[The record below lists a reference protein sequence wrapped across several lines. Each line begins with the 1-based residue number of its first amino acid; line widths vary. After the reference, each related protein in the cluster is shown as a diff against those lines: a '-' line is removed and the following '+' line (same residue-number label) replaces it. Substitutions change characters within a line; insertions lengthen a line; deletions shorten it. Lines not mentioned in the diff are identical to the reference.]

1 MRRVNRGLFPAVGRD
16 ILWPMPQAPSLPT
29 LEDVAAAARRI
40 EGIARR
46 TPIETCRTLDA
57 LAGRELFFKCEN
69 LQRIGAFKIRGA
81 ANMIGGLSDEAAARG
96 VVTQSSGNHGQA
108 VALAAALRGVPAW
121 VVMPENSL
129 GVKIRAVEGYGARVV
144 LCAPNLAAREEGAER
159 LLAETGAAYVPPYDH
174 PQIVAG
180 QATATVELLEQ
191 VPGLDAVVAPVGGG
205 GLASGACLAAC
216 GAGSSIRVFGAEPLG
231 ADDAAR
237 SLAAG
242 RLIPQ
247 TGPETI
253 ADGLRSSL
261 GEVTWAILSKGLAGI
276 VTVTEEQI
284 VAAMRLV
291 WERMKLVIEP
301 SAAVAVAAVLGEEF
315 RAFEGLGRVGVILS
329 GGNLDLDKL
338 PW

>member
-1 MRRVNRGLFPAVGRD
+1 
-16 ILWPMPQAPSLPT
+16 MPLPEVLPT
-29 LEDVAAAARRI
+29 LEDVHAAARRI

-46 TPIETCRTLDA
+46 SPIEISRTMDE

-81 ANMIGGLSDEAAARG
+81 ANMIGSLSDEAAARG

-108 VALAAALRGVPAW
+108 VALAAALRGVPAR
-121 VVMPENSL
+121 VVMPRTSAA
-129 GVKIRAVEGYGARVV
+129 VKRRAVAGYGAEVV
-144 LCAPNLAAREEGAER
+144 LCEPNLPAREAAAQR
-159 LLAETGAAYVPPYDH
+159 LLEETGAVYIPPYDH
-174 PQIVAG
+174 PQIIAG
-180 QATATVELLEQ
+180 QATATLELLEQ
-191 VPGLDAVVAPVGGG
+191 VGGLEAVVAPVGGG
-205 GLASGACLAAC
+205 GLVSGACLVAA
-216 GAGSSIRVFGAEPLG
+216 AAEPAVRVFAAEPLG

-247 TGPETI
+247 TGPDTI
-253 ADGLRSSL
+253 ADGLLTSL
-261 GEVTWAILSKGLAGI
+261 GDVTWAILSRGLDRV
-276 VTVTEEQI
+276 VTVSEQEI

-315 RAFEGLGRVGVILS
+315 RALDGLRRVGVILS
-329 GGNLDLDKL
+329 GGNVDLDRL

>member
-1 MRRVNRGLFPAVGRD
+1 
-16 ILWPMPQAPSLPT
+16 MPQPPT
-29 LEDVAAAARRI
+29 IPTFEEIQAAARRI

-46 TPIETCRTLDA
+46 TPIETSRTLNEM
-57 LAGRELFFKCEN
+57 AGRELLFKCEN

-81 ANMIGGLSDEAAARG
+81 TNMINNLSDEAAARG

-108 VALAAALRGVPAW
+108 VALAAALRGIPAH

-129 GVKIRAVEGYGARVV
+129 KVKIRAVEGYGANVV
-144 LCAPNLAAREEGAER
+144 LCEPTLEAREIGAER
-159 LLAETGAAYVPPYDH
+159 LLAETGAAYIPPYDH
-174 PQIVAG
+174 PEIVAG
-180 QATATVELLEQ
+180 QATATLELLGQ
-191 VPGLDAVVAPVGGG
+191 VDGLEAVVTPVGGG
-205 GLASGACLAAC
+205 GLASGACLSVAATDP
-216 GAGSSIRVFGAEPLG
+216 SIRVIGAEPLG

-247 TGPETI
+247 TAPATI

-261 GEVTWAILSKGLAGI
+261 GAVTWAILSRGLDRV
-276 VTVTEEQI
+276 VTVTEEEI

-291 WERMKLVIEP
+291 WERMKLLIEP
-301 SAAVAVAAVLGEEF
+301 SAAVAVAVVLGDEF
-315 RAFEGLGRVGVILS
+315 RALDGLARVGVILS
-329 GGNLDLDKL
+329 GGNMDLDNL

>member
-1 MRRVNRGLFPAVGRD
+1 MTAALSPPGF
-16 ILWPMPQAPSLPT
+16 
-29 LEDVAAAARRI
+29 EDVQAAARRI
-40 EGIARR
+40 ARVARR
-46 TPIETCRTLDA
+46 TPVETCRTLDK

-69 LQRIGAFKIRGA
+69 LQRVGAFKIRGA
-81 ANMIGGLSDEAAARG
+81 VNMIDGLSDQAAARG

-108 VALAAALRGVPAW
+108 VALAAALRGIPAW

-129 GVKIRAVEGYGARVV
+129 AVKMRAVEGYGATVV
-144 LCAPNLAAREEGAER
+144 PCAPNLAAREAGAAR
-159 LLAETGAAYVPPYDH
+159 LLEETGAAYVPPYDH
-174 PQIVAG
+174 PEIVAG
-180 QATATVELLEQ
+180 QATATLELLEQ
-191 VPGLDAVVAPVGGG
+191 VERLEAVVAPVGGG
-205 GLASGACLAAC
+205 GLASGACLAA
-216 GAGSSIRVFGAEPLG
+216 AGTDPAIRVIGAEPLG

-247 TGPETI
+247 TGPDTI

-261 GEVTWAILSKGLAGI
+261 GEVTWAILSRELDRI
-276 VTVTEEQI
+276 VTVREEEI

-301 SAAVAVAAVLGEEF
+301 SAAVAVAAVLGKEV
-315 RAFEGLGRVGVILS
+315 RALDGLRRVGVILS
-329 GGNLDLDKL
+329 GGNADLDRL

>member
-1 MRRVNRGLFPAVGRD
+1 MPEPA
-16 ILWPMPQAPSLPT
+16 ALPT
-29 LEDVAAAARRI
+29 MDDVRAAARRI

-46 TPIETCRTLDA
+46 TPVETSRTLDA

-81 ANMIGGLSDEAAARG
+81 ANMIGGLDDDVAARG

-108 VALAAALRGVPAW
+108 VALAAALRAIPAW
-121 VVMPENSL
+121 VVMPRTAAA
-129 GVKIRAVEGYGARVV
+129 VKRRAVAGYGAAVV
-144 LCAPNLAAREEGAER
+144 LCEPTLPAREEAACR
-159 LLAETGAAYVPPYDH
+159 LLEETGAAYVPPYDH

-180 QATATVELLEQ
+180 QATATLELLAQ
-191 VPGLDAVVAPVGGG
+191 VDGLEAVVAPVGGG
-205 GLASGACLAAC
+205 GLASGACLVAA
-216 GAGSSIRVFGAEPLG
+216 ASEPPLRVFAAEPLG

-247 TGPETI
+247 TGPKTI
-253 ADGLRSSL
+253 ADGLLTSL
-261 GEVTWAILSKGLAGI
+261 GQVTWAILSRGLERV
-276 VTVTEEQI
+276 VTVTEEEI

-291 WERMKLVIEP
+291 WERMKLVVEP
-301 SAAVAVAAVLGEEF
+301 SAAVAVAAVLSEEF
-315 RAFEGLGRVGVILS
+315 RGLEGLGRVGVILS
-329 GGNLDLDKL
+329 GGNVDLDRL

>member
-1 MRRVNRGLFPAVGRD
+1 MPLPA
-16 ILWPMPQAPSLPT
+16 ALPT
-29 LEDVAAAARRI
+29 LDDVHAAARRI

-46 TPIETCRTLDA
+46 TPVETSRTLDEM
-57 LAGRELFFKCEN
+57 AGRELFFKCEN

-81 ANMIGGLSDEAAARG
+81 ANMIGNLSDEAAAHG
-96 VVTQSSGNHGQA
+96 VVTQSSGNHAQA
-108 VALAAALRGVPAW
+108 VALAAGLRGIPAH

-129 GVKIRAVEGYGARVV
+129 AVKLKAVAGYGANVV
-144 LCAPNLAAREEGAER
+144 LCKPTLAARETGAER

-174 PQIVAG
+174 AEIVAG
-180 QATATVELLEQ
+180 QATATLELLEQ
-191 VPGLDAVVAPVGGG
+191 VSGLEAVVAPVGGG
-205 GLASGACLAAC
+205 GLASGACVVAA
-216 GAGSSIRVFGAEPLG
+216 GTDPAIRVFGAEPLG

-247 TGPETI
+247 TSPDTI

-261 GEVTWAILSKGLAGI
+261 GEVTWAILSRGLDR
-276 VTVTEEQI
+276 VLTVSEQEI
-284 VAAMRLV
+284 VAAMRLI

-301 SAAVAVAAVLGEEF
+301 SAAVAVAAVLGDEF
-315 RAFEGLGRVGVILS
+315 RALEGPRRVGVILS
-329 GGNLDLDKL
+329 GGNVDLDRL

>member
-1 MRRVNRGLFPAVGRD
+1 MSRP
-16 ILWPMPQAPSLPT
+16 PTPPT
-29 LEDVAAAARRI
+29 LADVHAAARRI
-40 EGIARR
+40 DGIARR
-46 TPIETCRTLDA
+46 TPVETSRTLDK

-81 ANMIGGLSDEAAARG
+81 ANMIGNLGDEAAARG

-108 VALAAALRGVPAW
+108 VALAAALRGIPAH
-121 VVMPENSL
+121 VVMPETAAA
-129 GVKIRAVEGYGARVV
+129 VKRRAVAGYGARVV
-144 LCAPNLAAREEGAER
+144 LCEPTLPAREAAAAR

-174 PQIVAG
+174 PEIVAG
-180 QATATVELLEQ
+180 QATATLELLVQ
-191 VPGLDAVVAPVGGG
+191 VAGLEAVVAPVGGG
-205 GLASGACLAAC
+205 GLVSGACVVAA
-216 GAGSSIRVFGAEPLG
+216 AADPAIRVFAAEPLG

-247 TGPETI
+247 TGPKTI
-253 ADGLRSSL
+253 ADGLLTSL
-261 GEVTWAILSKGLAGI
+261 GELTWAILSRGLDR
-276 VTVTEEQI
+276 VLTVSEEQI

-301 SAAVAVAAVLGEEF
+301 SAAVAVAAVLGDEF
-315 RAFEGLGRVGVILS
+315 RALDGLGRVGVILS
-329 GGNLDLDKL
+329 GGNVDLDRL

>member
-1 MRRVNRGLFPAVGRD
+1 MPELPA
-16 ILWPMPQAPSLPT
+16 LPT
-29 LEDVAAAARRI
+29 LDDVHAAARRI

-46 TPIETCRTLDA
+46 TPVETSRTLDE

-81 ANMIGGLSDEAAARG
+81 ANMIGNLSDEAAARG

-108 VALAAALRGVPAW
+108 VALAAALRGIPAY

-129 GVKIRAVEGYGARVV
+129 TVKIRAVEGYGANVV
-144 LCAPNLAAREEGAER
+144 LCKPNLEAREAGAER
-159 LLAETGAAYVPPYDH
+159 LLAETGAAYIPPYDH
-174 PQIVAG
+174 LEIVAG
-180 QATATVELLEQ
+180 QATATLELLEQ
-191 VPGLDAVVAPVGGG
+191 VSGLEAVVAPVGGG
-205 GLASGACLAAC
+205 GLASGACLAA
-216 GAGSSIRVFGAEPLG
+216 AEADPSMRVFGAEPLG

-247 TGPETI
+247 TSPDTI

-261 GEVTWAILSKGLAGI
+261 GEVTWAILSRGLDRV
-276 VTVTEEQI
+276 VTVTEQEI

-315 RAFEGLGRVGVILS
+315 RALGGLRRVGVILS
-329 GGNLDLDKL
+329 GGNMDLDRL

>member
-1 MRRVNRGLFPAVGRD
+1 
-16 ILWPMPQAPSLPT
+16 MPPPT
-29 LEDVAAAARRI
+29 LRDLRAAARRI

-46 TPIETCRTLDA
+46 TPVETSRTLNE

-81 ANMIGGLSDEAAARG
+81 SNMIARLSEREAARG
-96 VVTQSSGNHGQA
+96 VVTQSSGNHAQA
-108 VALAAALRGVPAW
+108 VALAASLRGITAH

-129 GVKIRAVEGYGARVV
+129 RVKIAAVKGYGARVV
-144 LCAPNLAAREEGAER
+144 LCEPTLEAREVGARR
-159 LLAETGAAYVPPYDH
+159 LLEETGAAYIPPYDH
-174 PQIVAG
+174 ADIVAG
-180 QATATVELLEQ
+180 QGTATRELLEQ
-191 VPGLDAVVAPVGGG
+191 VEGLDAVVAPVGGG
-205 GLASGACLAAC
+205 GLSSGACLAA
-216 GAGSSIRVFGAEPLG
+216 AGVDPSIRVFGAEPLG

-247 TGPETI
+247 TSPRTI

-261 GEVTWAILSKGLAGI
+261 GEVTWAILSRGLDRI
-276 VTVTEEQI
+276 VTVTEEEI

-301 SAAVAVAAVLGEEF
+301 SAAVAVAAVLSDEL
-315 RAFEGLGRVGVILS
+315 RALDGLGRVGIILS
-329 GGNLDLDKL
+329 GGNVDLDQL

>member
-1 MRRVNRGLFPAVGRD
+1 LA
-16 ILWPMPQAPSLPT
+16 
-29 LEDVAAAARRI
+29 DVEAAARRI

-46 TPIETCRTLDA
+46 TPIETSRTLDG

-69 LQRIGAFKIRGA
+69 LQRVGAFKIRGA
-81 ANMIGGLSDEAAARG
+81 ANTIGKLSDAEAARG

-108 VALAAALRGVPAW
+108 VALAAALRGIPAW

-129 GVKIRAVEGYGARVV
+129 EVKIRAVEGYGAEVV
-144 LCAPNLAAREEGAER
+144 PCAPNLAARESGAER
-159 LLAETGAAYVPPYDH
+159 LLAETGAAYIPPYDH
-174 PQIVAG
+174 PDVVAG

-191 VPGLDAVVAPVGGG
+191 VEGLEAVVAPVGGG
-205 GLASGACLAAC
+205 GLASGACVAV
-216 GAGSSIRVFGAEPLG
+216 AGVDPSIRVVGAEPLG

-261 GEVTWAILSKGLAGI
+261 GAVTWAILSRGLDRI
-276 VTVTEEQI
+276 VTVTEEEI

-315 RAFEGLGRVGVILS
+315 RALEGLGRVGVILS